1 MQVAIDGAVIAVASF
16 EREPTSGRRTL
27 LWLHGAGMDHTV
39 WALQA
44 RAKAFAD
51 WNSLAP
57 DLPGH
62 GGSGGNA
69 AGSIAAAAGWL
80 VRLLDALGL
89 ERVALAGHSMGA
101 LIALATAA
109 RAPERVARL
118 ALLGAAARMPVHPRL
133 LGAARDDLPGA
144 AALIADWGLGTAAKL
159 TGGGTP
165 GVSLMQVA
173 RRLVERS
180 RPGVLASDL
189 AACDSYA
196 DGEAHAAAIRC
207 PTLVLA
213 GAADRMTPAKQGQRL
228 AERIPGATCVVVPAA
243 GHMMMLE
250 RPRPVLDALAAWAG

>member
-1 MQVAIDGAVIAVASF
+1 MRVAVDGAVVAVASF
-16 EREPTSGRRTL
+16 EREPTPGRRTL

-51 WNSLAP
+51 WTSLAP

-62 GGSGGNA
+62 GGSGGDA
-69 AGSIAAAAGWL
+69 PRSIEAAAGWL
-80 VRLLDALGL
+80 VRLLDALGV
-89 ERVALAGHSMGA
+89 ERAALAGHSMGA

-109 RAPERVARL
+109 RAPDRVERL
-118 ALLGAAARMPVHPRL
+118 ALLGAAARMPVHPKL
-133 LGAARDDLPGA
+133 LAAARDDLPGA
-144 AALIADWGLGTAAKL
+144 AAMIADWGVGTAAKL

-165 GVSLMQVA
+165 GVSLVQAA

-180 RPGVLASDL
+180 RPGALASDL
-189 AACDSYA
+189 AACDGYA
-196 DGEAHAAAIRC
+196 DGEAHAAAVRC

-228 AERIPGATCVVVPAA
+228 AALIPGATGIVIPAA

-250 RPRPVLDALAAWAG
+250 RPRPVLDALAVWGG